1 MQLLKIEGKQVV
13 EQPPKKSKYLAPISL
28 KIVVPMT
35 TLAAIG
41 SLYREISLPSMELVV
56 VTIMACYFSIEQG

>member
-1 MQLLKIEGKQVV
+1 MGIPLGD
-13 EQPPKKSKYLAPISL
+13 SKGLQRIAPISL
-28 KIVVPMT
+28 KILVPMT

-56 VTIMACYFSIEQG
+56 VTIMVCYFSIGQG